1 MTLPTPTL
9 NLSGCADFAFLPAIT
24 KKSLINFFLELSW
37 SETSVDLLPPDFPNT
52 CLQIITTVLLV
63 I

>member
-24 KKSLINFFLELSW
+24 KEVKLNKFFFELCM
-37 SETSVDLLPPDFPNT
+37 ERNKL
-52 CLQIITTVLLV
+52 
-63 I
+63 